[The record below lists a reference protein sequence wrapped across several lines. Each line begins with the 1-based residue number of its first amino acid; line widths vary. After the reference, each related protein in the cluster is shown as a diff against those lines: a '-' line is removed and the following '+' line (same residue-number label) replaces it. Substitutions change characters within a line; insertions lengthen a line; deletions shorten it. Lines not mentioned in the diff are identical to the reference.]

1 MKKCRNALSMERN
14 KTHLNKFGKETLLS
28 YETLGKAKM
37 LNKVLPCQKKEKKL
51 KSGTVYPNDNDN
63 DGFPYF
69 VDFMAQ
75 AEEELTCISARK

>member
-1 MKKCRNALSMERN
+1 MLE
-14 KTHLNKFGKETLLS
+14 
-28 YETLGKAKM
+28 KAKI
-37 LNKVLPCQKKEKKL
+37 LNKVLSCPKEKKKPV